1 MTSLSHFLYIQRL
14 NLYFLS
20 FSDQF
25 VIVPH
30 FQDEFDYL
38 SNIIIKHIAWTMVKI
53 QKKNVIEMQKLL
65 SKYLKGLAQLVK
77 QDLSIVNP

>member
-1 MTSLSHFLYIQRL
+1 
-14 NLYFLS
+14 
-20 FSDQF
+20 
-25 VIVPH
+25 
-30 FQDEFDYL
+30 
-38 SNIIIKHIAWTMVKI
+38 MVKI